1 MNGDAGQEPL
11 SWLLTGIFTY
21 GLLNILRYY
30 PIFAVQYPDPMKL
43 LLLCLPLCFCLNVFS
58 QVSKTTVDSLELR
71 YEHCLGE
78 GNNVYNCALQYYSQ
92 MDSLLN
98 TVYRQ
103 LYSKLDNNRR
113 ESLQVSQQRWV
124 EKKEAYFRN
133 IEERADKKRP
143 LTLPGLN
150 DDMIVTDNKA
160 EFLKNRVVELLAN
173 VPS

>member
-1 MNGDAGQEPL
+1 
-11 SWLLTGIFTY
+11 
-21 GLLNILRYY
+21 
-30 PIFAVQYPDPMKL
+30 MKIL
-43 LLLCLPLCFCLNVFS
+43 LLLMPLCISLNVFA

-71 YEHCLGE
+71 YQHCLGD
-78 GNNVYNCALQYYSQ
+78 GNNVYNCALQYYTQ

-113 ESLQVSQQRWV
+113 ESLQVSQQVWV
-124 EKKEAYFRN
+124 ERKEAYFRN
-133 IEERADKKRP
+133 IEIRAEKKRP

-160 EFLKNRVVELLAN
+160 EYLKVRVIELLEN
-173 VPS
+173 IHS